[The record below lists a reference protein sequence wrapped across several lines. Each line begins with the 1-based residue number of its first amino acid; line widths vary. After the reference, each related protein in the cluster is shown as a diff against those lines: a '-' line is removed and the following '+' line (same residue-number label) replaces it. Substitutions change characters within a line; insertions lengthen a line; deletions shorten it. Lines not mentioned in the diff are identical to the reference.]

1 MMNRLYKKASFI
13 KLTILFA
20 LFILIF
26 PQFPQASEKGLGVG
40 VIIGEPT
47 GISFKK
53 WVGQKHAFDGA
64 IAWSFGKED
73 ALHLHAD
80 YLFHVPKA
88 IRLDRSTIPVYYGIG
103 ARLKFQDESRFGIR
117 FPLGINFYIAEA
129 PIDIFFEI
137 VPILNLAPKTDL
149 DLNAALGIRY
159 YFN

>member
-1 MMNRLYKKASFI
+1 MMNRLYKISSLI
-13 KLTILFA
+13 RLSVLFT
-20 LFILIF
+20 LLIMIF
-26 PQFPQASEKGLGVG
+26 PRFPQAAEKGLGVG

-53 WVGQKHAFDGA
+53 WVGQKNAFDGA

-80 YLFHVPKA
+80 YLFHAPKA

-103 ARLKFQDESRFGIR
+103 ARLKFQDENRFGIR
-117 FPLGINFYIAEA
+117 FPLGINLYIAEA